1 MISLII
7 FLIPLSIAFIITHY
21 WVKGIEDMHKRH
33 PDYKGEDLFDEDV
46 DTM

>member
-1 MISLII
+1 MVSLII
-7 FLIPLSIAFIITHY
+7 FLIPLSIAFVITHN

-46 DTM
+46 DKM